1 MPGRIVLYGA
11 TGYTGAL
18 TAQAMVASGTR
29 PVLAGR
35 DQNRLSA
42 LAARLS
48 QAGDGTELETA
59 VAAADGPGPLRDLIG
74 PGDVLVSTAG
84 PFMKVGRPVVAAAVD
99 AGAVYLDSTG
109 EPPFI
114 RQVFEEFGPRAE
126 RTGAVL
132 LTAFGYDY
140 VPGNLAGALALQA
153 AGPAAARVRVG
164 YFARGDMRRGTSAGT
179 RASATG
185 VLLEPGY
192 AFRGGRIVSE
202 RTAAHVTSFMVDGKE
217 REALSI
223 GSSEHF
229 ALPRLRRA
237 ARADGVPAQV
247 PLTDVGVYLGWSG
260 RASRLVHYGSV
271 LATPV
276 SSLPGVRWTLD
287 AAARRIQRSRAV
299 PGPAGA
305 IRSDVVAVAGDPNGK
320 DLAVVHLTGG
330 DPYSF
335 TASILAWAAGQ
346 AAADGVRP
354 AGALGPVEA
363 FGTDIL
369 ERACADAGFRRE
381 HADQILGP
389 TGPTA
394 PSCAEVDH
402 LRAATPGAGPPVK
415 RPES

>member
-18 TAQAMVASGTR
+18 TARAMVAAGAR

-35 DQNRLSA
+35 DQSRLSA

-48 QAGDGTELETA
+48 RAGDGTGLETA

-74 PGDVLVSTAG
+74 AGDVLVSTAG
-84 PFMKVGRPVVAAAVD
+84 PFLAVGRPVVAAAVE
-99 AGAVYLDSTG
+99 AGAVYLDCTG

-114 RQVFEEFGPRAE
+114 REVFEDFGPRAE

-153 AGPAAARVRVG
+153 AGPAASRVQVG
-164 YFARGDMRRGTSAGT
+164 YFVRGDIGRGTSAGT
-179 RASATG
+179 RASAVG

-202 RTAAHVTSFMVDGKE
+202 RSAAHVTSFGIDGKK
-217 REALSI
+217 REAFSI

-229 ALPRLRRA
+229 ALPRLRPGTA
-237 ARADGVPAQV
+237 GADGAPAQAS
-247 PLTDVGVYLGWSG
+247 LTHVDVYLGWFG
-260 RASRLVHYGSV
+260 RATRLVHYGSV

-276 SSLPGVRWTLD
+276 SSLPGVRRAVD
-287 AAARRIQRSRAV
+287 AAARRIQRSRTA
-299 PGPAGA
+299 PGAAAA
-305 IRSDVVAVAGDPNGK
+305 IRSDVVAVARDPSGK
-320 DLAVVHLTGG
+320 ELAVVRLTGG

-335 TASILAWAAGQ
+335 TAQILAWAAGK
-346 AAADGVRP
+346 AAADGMRP

-363 FGTDIL
+363 FGADSL
-369 ERACADAGFRRE
+369 ERACADAGFHRE
-381 HADQILGP
+381 RTQ
-389 TGPTA
+389 
-394 PSCAEVDH
+394 
-402 LRAATPGAGPPVK
+402 
-415 RPES
+415 

>member
-1 MPGRIVLYGA
+1 MAGRIVLYGA
-11 TGYTGAL
+11 TGYMGAL
-18 TAQAMVASGTR
+18 TAQAMVASGAR

-35 DQNRLSA
+35 DQSRLTA

-48 QAGDGTELETA
+48 QARVGTELETA
-59 VAAADGPGPLRDLIG
+59 VAVADGPGPLRDLIG
-74 PGDVLVSTAG
+74 AGDVLVSTAG

-153 AGPAAARVRVG
+153 AGPGAARVQVG
-164 YFARGDMRRGTSAGT
+164 YFVRGDIRRGTSAGT

-192 AFRGGRIVSE
+192 GFRGGRIVSE
-202 RTAAHVTSFMVDGKE
+202 RTAAHVTSFEVDGKK

-237 ARADGVPAQV
+237 AGADSVPAQV
-247 PLTDVGVYLGWSG
+247 PLTDVGVYLGWFG
-260 RASRLVHYGSV
+260 RATRLVHYGSV

-276 SSLPGVRWTLD
+276 SRLPGVRGALD
-287 AAARRIQRSRAV
+287 AAARRIQRSRAA

-305 IRSDVVAVAGDPNGK
+305 IRSDVVAVARDPSGR

-335 TASILAWAAGQ
+335 TAPILAWAAGK
-346 AAADGVRP
+346 AAASGVRP
-354 AGALGPVEA
+354 AGALGAVEA
-363 FGTDIL
+363 FGADIL
-369 ERACADAGFRRE
+369 ERACADAGFHRE
-381 HADQILGP
+381 
-389 TGPTA
+389 
-394 PSCAEVDH
+394 
-402 LRAATPGAGPPVK
+402 RAQ
-415 RPES
+415 

>member
-1 MPGRIVLYGA
+1 MAGRIVLYGA

-18 TAQAMVASGTR
+18 TAQAMVASGAR

-35 DQNRLSA
+35 DQSRLSA

-48 QAGDGTELETA
+48 QAADGTELETA

-74 PGDVLVSTAG
+74 AGDVLVSTAG

-153 AGPAAARVRVG
+153 AGPAAARVQVG
-164 YFARGDMRRGTSAGT
+164 YFMRGDIRRGTSAGT
-179 RASATG
+179 RASVTG

-192 AFRGGRIVSE
+192 TFRGGRIVSE
-202 RTAAHVTSFMVDGKE
+202 RTAAHVTSFTIDGKK

-237 ARADGVPAQV
+237 AGADGVPAQAS
-247 PLTDVGVYLGWSG
+247 LTDVGVYLGWFG
-260 RASRLVHYGSV
+260 GATRFVHYGSA
-271 LATPV
+271 LASPV
-276 SSLPGVRWTLD
+276 SSLPGVRRAMD
-287 AAARRIQRSRAV
+287 AAARRIQGSRAA
-299 PGPAGA
+299 PGPAAA
-305 IRSDVVAVAGDPNGK
+305 IRSDVMAVARDPSGR

-335 TASILAWAAGQ
+335 TAAMLAWAAGK
-346 AAADGVRP
+346 AAADGVHP

-363 FGTDIL
+363 FGADIL
-369 ERACADAGFRRE
+369 ERACADAGFHRE
-381 HADQILGP
+381 
-389 TGPTA
+389 
-394 PSCAEVDH
+394 
-402 LRAATPGAGPPVK
+402 RA
-415 RPES
+415 